1 MRAPPQD
8 ILLLKEKTHTFAV
21 RRIFVVCAFLTHTL
35 SVSTIKNEFETTVL
49 HVDVNFVIN
58 DELDINKFKSWR
70 DEFNDAEFIL
80 ENAPENKTKWQPDL
94 FRLI

>member
-35 SVSTIKNEFETTVL
+35 SVSTKQIFFTIVENEF
-49 HVDVNFVIN
+49 
-58 DELDINKFKSWR
+58 
-70 DEFNDAEFIL
+70 
-80 ENAPENKTKWQPDL
+80 
-94 FRLI
+94 